1 MKRKEIKDLIRGWLM
16 PYGKGYSYEC
26 QLNGNYI
33 DGTNQLKSEASEG
46 DEVEVDVFQGHQ
58 KQWSDGHLFDR
69 LRFRIEL
76 NGENEEVIERY
87 RNLHN
92 TSVYAED
99 PDEYQRQKLY
109 RWERRFVDGFKV
121 ELNNKTEEGAEA
133 FLKPVFDKFPFDA
146 PAVKH
151 HAGRDSTCSYHS
163 FENEIRIGDWG
174 YSKAVLIHEA
184 AHAVVDK
191 LGIEA
196 FVSSHGPFFASVYVE
211 LLSRHLAEDKT
222 ELKRGLEAW
231 GVEYIENFSLER
243 WVRYYENDDK
253 LEIPE
258 INRVRK
264 DNNVLR
270 DGTKLNESQKET
282 LKNIRK
288 DFSLNSRDIDGRSA
302 RALVNR
308 DLVDREE
315 GSYKLTERGEK
326 ALENIR
332 NEIV

>member
-1 MKRKEIKDLIRGWLM
+1 MKRKEIKDLISGWLM
-16 PYGKGYSYEC
+16 PYGRGYSYEC

-121 ELNNKTEEGAEA
+121 ELNNKTEESAEA
-133 FLKPVFDKFPFDA
+133 FLEPVFERFPFDA

-151 HAGRDSTCSYHS
+151 HAGRNSTCSYHS

-211 LLSRHLAEDKT
+211 LLTRHLQEDKD

-243 WVRYYENDDK
+243 WVRYYENDEK

-270 DGTKLNESQKET
+270 DGTKLNESQRET
-282 LKNIRK
+282 LKNVRR
-288 DFSLNSRDIDGRSA
+288 DSSPNSRDIDGRSA
-302 RALVNR
+302 RALTNR
-308 DLVDREE
+308 DLVDTK
-315 GSYKLTERGEK
+315 GGAYNLTERGEK